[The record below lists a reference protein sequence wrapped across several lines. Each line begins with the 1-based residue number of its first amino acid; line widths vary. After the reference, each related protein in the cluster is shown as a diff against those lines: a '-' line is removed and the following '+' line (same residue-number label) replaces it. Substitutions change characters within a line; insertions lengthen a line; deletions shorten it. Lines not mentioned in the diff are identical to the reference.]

1 MDDTLIGKEVKRLSD
16 GKIITIKNER
26 IVDDLSVFTDEDG
39 NIYSESE
46 LDIKYRITPWYLM
59 YEALKNNE
67 LVGRNHWEKHSD
79 CFKCAFD
86 DFMES
91 MVKAGYITNNN
102 GDKEG

>member
-16 GKIITIKNER
+16 GKMITIKNER
-26 IVDDLSVFTDEDG
+26 IVDGLSVFTDEEG

-59 YEALKNNE
+59 YEALKNND
-67 LVGRNHWEKHSD
+67 LVGGSHWENYSD

-91 MVKAGYITNNN
+91 MTKAGYISES
-102 GDKEG
+102 KEV